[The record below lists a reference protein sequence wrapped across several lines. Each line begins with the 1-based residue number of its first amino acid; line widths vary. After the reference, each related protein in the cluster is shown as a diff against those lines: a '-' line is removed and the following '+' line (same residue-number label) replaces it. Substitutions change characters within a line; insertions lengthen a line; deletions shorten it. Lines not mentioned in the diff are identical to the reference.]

1 MEYANDKIFTLKYN
15 TKSNKLEFERSK
27 WISKLFKK
35 IKKHKFITMILIALF
50 IFSIINILMIYN
62 FIRILQ
68 II

>member
-27 WISKLFKK
+27 WTSKLFKK

-50 IFSIINILMIYN
+50 INPS
-62 FIRILQ
+62 R
-68 II
+68 